1 MWPQWLVCLKQFPA
15 RCSLAAQIWHGRV
28 GCVREA
34 HDVGGGGV
42 LSQHQCSHVSELMQ
56 KEPRSPKFAVGVPRV
71 LPLAPQSQSLG
82 IRSHYL
88 PNQLSSLHSTFL
100 ISTDAIT
107 SLVHGVW
114 RPRGHSSG
122 SFALCSSTLF
132 PLCKITKPKHFLFLV
147 LFCRIAITS
156 TQVLDC
162 SPAIWVKQLCLWE

>member
-1 MWPQWLVCLKQFPA
+1 M
-15 RCSLAAQIWHGRV
+15 
-28 GCVREA
+28 
-34 HDVGGGGV
+34 
-42 LSQHQCSHVSELMQ
+42 
-56 KEPRSPKFAVGVPRV
+56 

-88 PNQLSSLHSTFL
+88 PNQLSSLHPTFL

-107 SLVHGVW
+107 SLVHRVW

-132 PLCKITKPKHFLFLV
+132 PLCKITKPEHFLFLV

-162 SPAIWVKQLCLWE
+162 SPAIWVKQLCLWEWSDSSLLFCLPSAPSALAGFPIRALFLPLPRATSFHGPSQKPPPPRSSPELSTQSL